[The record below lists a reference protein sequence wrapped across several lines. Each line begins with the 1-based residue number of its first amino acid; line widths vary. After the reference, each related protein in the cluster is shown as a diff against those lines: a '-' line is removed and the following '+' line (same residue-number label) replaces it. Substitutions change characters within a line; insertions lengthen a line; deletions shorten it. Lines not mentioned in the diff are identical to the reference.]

1 MKPKSMGAQLRRE
14 NEKELC
20 RKIEEQITEWGAT
33 LSKCATIF
41 CRAPKHQKSVILQ
54 PLHRV
59 VENKTIIRPLMVP
72 MHKPRFEETQRV
84 FQKIFSLRIHTE
96 AQVEQFKKQRSPR
109 KNTEIL
115 EPKAKPKITANPH
128 LDVISDDEVD
138 EVQKE
143 MGKVKLSPKKVKIS
157 KSRKARLDS
166 SECSETIDEE
176 VRARLDLLFTGVR
189 SGDVQK
195 LASYFAE
202 INTPEEIINLPLKNE
217 MVR

>member
-1 MKPKSMGAQLRRE
+1 MGAQLRRE

-84 FQKIFSLRIHTE
+84 FQKIFSLRIHSE
-96 AQVEQFKKQRSPR
+96 AQVEEFRQRRSPR

-115 EPKAKPKITANPH
+115 EAKAKPKIVANPH
-128 LDVISDDEVD
+128 LD
-138 EVQKE
+138 
-143 MGKVKLSPKKVKIS
+143 KLSDVEDPTVEAEKAVEALKITPKKFKIS
-157 KSRKARLDS
+157 KSQKARLDS
-166 SECSETIDEE
+166 SESSEALDKEI
-176 VRARLDLLFTGVR
+176 RARLDLLFTGVR
-189 SGDVQK
+189 SEDVQK
-195 LASYFAE
+195 LAFYFAE
-202 INTPEEIINLPLKNE
+202 INSPEEIINLPMKND
-217 MVR
+217 MV

>member
-1 MKPKSMGAQLRRE
+1 MGAQLRRE

-84 FQKIFSLRIHTE
+84 FQKIFSLRIHSE
-96 AQVEQFKKQRSPR
+96 AQVEEFRQRRSPR

-115 EPKAKPKITANPH
+115 EAKAKPKIVANPH
-128 LDVISDDEVD
+128 LD
-138 EVQKE
+138 
-143 MGKVKLSPKKVKIS
+143 KLSDNEDPTVEAEKAVEALKITPKKFKIS
-157 KSRKARLDS
+157 KSQKARLDS
-166 SECSETIDEE
+166 SESSEALDKEIRT
-176 VRARLDLLFTGVR
+176 RLDLLFTGVR

-195 LASYFAE
+195 LAFYFAE
-202 INTPEEIINLPLKNE
+202 INSPEEIINLPMKND
-217 MVR
+217 MV